1 MSLALDH
8 AESPIGQNAPTAVRR
23 IASDAEAIEI
33 AHALARELTPGASDR
48 DRLGKPPHA
57 ELQRVA
63 QSGLLGI
70 TVSKQWGG
78 AEVSHETIAEVFRVL
93 AVADPSI
100 AQIPQNHFVFVEVLK
115 LDGSD
120 VQKRFFFDAI
130 LDGARLG
137 NALSERHSKTVY
149 AVETRLTRRPD
160 GQFLLNGTKYYCTGA
175 LTATF
180 VPVFALDED
189 DKLVVAYVD
198 RRADGV
204 EIDEDWH
211 AMGQRATVS
220 GTTRLKD
227 VILPAERI
235 VPHWRRYEVPQ
246 TFGAFGQIIHAAI
259 DVGIARNAL
268 EDAALFVRSNSRP
281 WFESGLDKAADEPHI
296 IQQFGRLAVKLSAAE
311 ELLGKAGRTLDAAGR
326 NINADAAAEASLAV
340 AAAKAFGGDVA
351 IEIANELFGL
361 AGTRSADDRHNLHRH
376 WRNART
382 HTLHDPNRWKYQH
395 VGNFFLNGVRP
406 PNHGLI

>member
-1 MSLALDH
+1 MSLALNHTD
-8 AESPIGQNAPTAVRR
+8 SQLGPNASTSAQR
-23 IASDAEAIEI
+23 IANDSEAIEV
-33 AHALARELTPGASDR
+33 AHALAREFAPGASDR
-48 DRLGKPPHA
+48 DRLGKAPHA
-57 ELQRVA
+57 ELARVA

-70 TVSKQWGG
+70 TIPKQWGG

-100 AQIPQNHFVFVEVLK
+100 AQVPQNHFVFLEVLK

-120 VQKRFFFDAI
+120 NQKRFFFDAI
-130 LDGARLG
+130 LEGARFG

-149 AVETRLTRRPD
+149 ALQTRLTRRPD
-160 GQFLLNGTKYYCTGA
+160 GTFSLNGTKYYCTGA
-175 LTATF
+175 LTAAF
-180 VPVFALDED
+180 VPVFALDEG

-198 RRADGV
+198 RHADGV
-204 EIDEDWH
+204 EIDDDWH

-220 GTTRLKD
+220 GTTRLKN

-268 EDAALFVRSNSRP
+268 EDAALFVRTDSRP

-311 ELLGKAGRTLDAAGR
+311 ELLRKAGRTLDAAAS
-326 NINADAAAEASLAV
+326 NVNADTAAEASLAV

-351 IEIANELFGL
+351 VEIANELFAL
-361 AGTRSADDRHNLHRH
+361 AGTRSADDRQNLHRH

-406 PNHGLI
+406 PNHGLV

>member
-1 MSLALDH
+1 MAATLEHKKSHLGHTPSTPAH
-8 AESPIGQNAPTAVRR
+8 R
-23 IASDAEAIEI
+23 IANDAEAIEV
-33 AHALARELTPGASDR
+33 ALTLAREFAPSASDR
-48 DRLGKPPHA
+48 DRLGKAPHA
-57 ELQRVA
+57 ELERVA
-63 QSGLLGI
+63 RSGLLGLTI
-70 TVSKQWGG
+70 PKQWGG
-78 AEVSHETIAEVFRVL
+78 ADVSHETIAEVFRIL

-100 AQIPQNHFVFVEVLK
+100 AQVPQNHFVFVEVLK

-120 VQKRFFFDAI
+120 TQKQFFFNAI
-130 LDGARLG
+130 LDGARFG

-149 AVETRLTRRPD
+149 ALETRVTRRAD

-189 DKLVVAYVD
+189 DKLVVAYID
-198 RRADGV
+198 RKTNGV

-227 VILPAERI
+227 VVVPAERI

-246 TFGAFGQIIHAAI
+246 IFGAFGQIIHAAI

-268 EDAALFVRSNSRP
+268 EDAALFVRTNSRP
-281 WFESGLDKAADEPHI
+281 WFESGLDRAADEPHI
-296 IQQFGRLAVKLSAAE
+296 IQQFGQLAVMLSAAE
-311 ELLGKAGRTLDAAGR
+311 ELLRKAGRTLDAAAR
-326 NINADAAAEASLAV
+326 EMNAESAAEASLAV
-340 AAAKAFGGDVA
+340 AGAKAFGGDVA
-351 IEIANELFGL
+351 IKIASELFSL
-361 AGTRSADDRHNLHRH
+361 AGTRSADDRLNLHRH

-395 VGNFFLNGVRP
+395 VGNFFLNGVLP

>member
-8 AESPIGQNAPTAVRR
+8 DENHSARNASTAARR
-23 IASDAEAIEI
+23 LASDAEALEV
-33 AHALARELTPGASDR
+33 AHALASEFAPGASER

-57 ELQRVA
+57 ELARVA
-63 QSGLLGI
+63 ESGLLGI
-70 TVSKQWGG
+70 TVPKKWGG
-78 AEVSHETIAEVFRVL
+78 AEVSNETIAEVFRVL

-120 VQKRFFFDAI
+120 AQKRFFFDAI
-130 LDGARLG
+130 LDGARFG
-137 NALSERHSKTVY
+137 NALSERYSKTVY
-149 AVETRLTRRPD
+149 ALETRVKRRTD

-198 RRADGV
+198 RHAAGV

-220 GTTRLKD
+220 GTTRLKN
-227 VILPAERI
+227 VILSADRI
-235 VPHWRRYEVPQ
+235 VPHWRRYQVPQ
-246 TFGAFGQIIHAAI
+246 IFGAFGQIIHAAI
-259 DVGIARNAL
+259 DVGIARSAL
-268 EDAALFVRSNSRP
+268 EDAALFVRTHSRP
-281 WFESGLDKAADEPHI
+281 WFESGLDKAAEEPHI
-296 IQQFGRLAVKLSAAE
+296 IQQFGQLAVKLSAAE
-311 ELLGKAGRTLDAAGR
+311 ELLRKAGRTLDAAAR
-326 NINADAAAEASLAV
+326 DINADTAAEASVAV
-340 AAAKAFGGDVA
+340 AGAKAFGGDVA
-351 IEIANELFGL
+351 VEIANDLFSL
-361 AGTRSADDRHNLHRH
+361 AGTRSADDRQNLHRH

-382 HTLHDPNRWKYQH
+382 HTLHDPSRWKYQH
-395 VGNFFLNGVRP
+395 VGNFILNGVRP